1 MRTLKFR
8 RYNVYLK
15 EMDEPI
21 DWLPG
26 ERTDTDFWM
35 QFTGLLDRHGKEIY
49 EGDIVRHSYY
59 GKGEV
64 SFGDGYFKVVNLSG
78 GEKYQSYKK
87 MRLNAMQGDGEVIG
101 NIYENP
107 ELL

>member
-8 RYNVYLK
+8 RYNAYLK

-49 EGDIVRHSYY
+49 EDDILKGLGGNKDIGVVFFARGCFIVEDWYNGMSEGDFSDHP
-59 GKGEV
+59 
-64 SFGDGYFKVVNLSG
+64 YF
-78 GEKYQSYKK
+78 E
-87 MRLNAMQGDGEVIG
+87 DTEVIG
-101 NIYENP
+101 NIWENP
-107 ELL
+107 ELLK